1 MTDEM
6 NHNQH
11 ASDHPTPEQPPAPYV
26 GQPGQQAGPF
36 PADHFAYYAAQP
48 TYGQPAPQPVYAAGP
63 APLTQLTG
71 GMKFGWL
78 VVGFLLGIGGIVL
91 AWLTDVDKCPH
102 VKSEALKFAIIGFV
116 VQIVLGIV
124 LGLTMGALFTAAV
137 SSAMGG
143 YGYGY
148 HGF

>member
-1 MTDEM
+1 
-6 NHNQH
+6 
-11 ASDHPTPEQPPAPYV
+11 
-26 GQPGQQAGPF
+26 
-36 PADHFAYYAAQP
+36 
-48 TYGQPAPQPVYAAGP
+48 
-63 APLTQLTG
+63 
-71 GMKFGWL
+71 MKFGWL

-91 AWLTDVDKCPH
+91 ACLTNVDKCPH